1 MRASRHRPGL
11 TLAEVIAALAVLAVF
26 ALAIAPLTN
35 EEKSVLFP
43 LALIRLCVNWTTWLA
58 RSEGDPES
66 YAASRMSATWPTIQW
81 VVDAG
86 FESCQRSVL
95 ERLA

>member
-1 MRASRHRPGL
+1 MLISTTPLDA
-11 TLAEVIAALAVLAVF
+11 F
-26 ALAIAPLTN
+26 ATVVRGYLAIAPLNQT
-35 EEKSVLFP
+35 EKSVLFP

-58 RSEGDPES
+58 RSQGDPQS

-81 VVDAG
+81 VVDSGLDA
-86 FESCQRSVL
+86 CQRSVT